1 MKFTPSKGSHGAV
14 EEVFE
19 VPKDVPHEA
28 RVLGEVEKLHEA
40 HQFDPNLPDAEI
52 QALDEATKTANV
64 EKALA
69 IDENFAKESPYE
81 AVRAA
86 VRDTDGEEVANTVRA
101 WLLGFIF
108 VTLSSG
114 INMFL
119 SMRSPAI
126 TIPTVVILL
135 VVYPC
140 GQLLAKVLPERR
152 FTTFGMHWTLNP
164 GPFSIKE
171 HTVVVLMA
179 NVTYGYAYSTDALL
193 ALKAKSLYNLD
204 MGWGFQLLFTLSSQV
219 IGIAF
224 AGVFRRFLVWPA
236 ALIWPANFS
245 MTTLLYALHDKRKSD
260 PTKANGWQISQYRF
274 FVYVAVGSFAY
285 YWIPGVIWQ
294 GLSVFS
300 FVTWIRPNNATIN
313 QLFGGFTG
321 LSLIPLTFDWTYVTA
336 YLGDPLLSPT
346 FSHLNT
352 IIGLGIFMIITT
364 LGISYTGALYSDY
377 LPINTS
383 TTFDNTQ
390 SKYNV
395 TRILGPGYT
404 FDVEKYQK
412 YSPMFLAP
420 TFALNYG
427 LSFAALIAA
436 IVHTI
441 VYHRG
446 ELWTRLR
453 LARKQEPQDL
463 HMRLMS
469 KYREAPDWW
478 YAVLFA
484 IATAF
489 GLATVLGYSSQCP
502 WWAYFVSLIIALVFI
517 IPCCMILGI
526 TNIQLSLNVI
536 SPYLAGFMI
545 PGRPI
550 GVMIFKVYSTIVL
563 GQAQT
568 YSQDL
573 KLAHYMK
580 IPPRITFWSQVVMS
594 FWASIVQV
602 AVMNWTLSNI
612 PNACASD
619 QASHFTCPNGRTFFS
634 SSITWGVIGPQR
646 MFGPGSIYAAF
657 NWFWLV
663 GALLPIAFYVLTR
676 VFPQKQL
683 RFLHAPIMLGAMSWL
698 PPATPLS
705 FTSWAMVGLT
715 FNWWIRRRYNGWWS
729 TYNYIT
735 AAALDSGLIIATL
748 VIFFAI
754 TLPEVSVPAWWGNV
768 GVFETMDSLGT
779 AIRKTV
785 ADGETF
791 GPRTW

>member
-1 MKFTPSKGSHGAV
+1 MRFTKSTGAHGTV
-14 EEVFE
+14 EEV
-19 VPKDVPHEA
+19 VDSRSDALPKAQVLDDIDKLQ
-28 RVLGEVEKLHEA
+28 RV
-40 HQFDPNLPDAEI
+40 HQSDPNLPDEEI
-52 QALDEATKTANV
+52 KALDEAIKTGNV
-64 EKALA
+64 EKALEV
-69 IDENFAKESPYE
+69 DESFAKESPYE

-86 VRDTDGEEVANTVRA
+86 VRETDGGETANTVRV

-140 GQLLAKVLPERR
+140 GQFLATVLPTRK
-152 FTTFGMHWTLNP
+152 FKTFGLEWSLNT
-164 GPFSIKE
+164 GPFTIKE

-245 MTTLLYALHDKRKSD
+245 MTTLLYALHDKSKAD
-260 PTKANGWQISQYRF
+260 PSKANGWQISQYRF
-274 FVYVAVGSFAY
+274 FVYVALGSFVY

-352 IIGLGIFMIITT
+352 IIGLGI
-364 LGISYTGALYSDY
+364 SYTGALYSEY

-383 TTFDNTQ
+383 ATFDNTQ

-404 FDVEKYQK
+404 FDVDKYQK

-453 LARKQEPQDL
+453 LARKQDPDDV
-463 HMRLMS
+463 HMRQMA

-502 WWAYFVSLIIALVFI
+502 WWAYFVAIIIALVFI

-568 YSQDL
+568 YSADL

-580 IPPRITFWSQVVMS
+580 IAPRITFWSQVVMS
-594 FWASIVQV
+594 CWASIVQV

-612 PNACASD
+612 DNACAAD

-663 GALLPIAFYVLTR
+663 GALLPITFFFLKKALPY
-676 VFPQKQL
+676 KSL
-683 RFLHAPIMLGAMSWL
+683 RFLHAPVMLGAMSWL

-705 FTSWAMVGLT
+705 FTSWAFVGLV
-715 FNWWIRRRYNGWWS
+715 FNWWIRRRWNGWWR

-754 TLPEVSVPAWWGNV
+754 TLPEVNVPEWWGNV

-785 ADGETF
+785 GEGETF
-791 GPRTW
+791 GPKRW